1 MIFNNNKSIIHNR
14 PKKILARLRHRIT
27 SNSSKGF
34 GIHSPFM
41 FDFITNVVNEKN
53 PYYSYK
59 EIENRAQSNK
69 EEKYLKL
76 IYRIINYY
84 KIKNVLF
91 LGQDKYTERLLGLCK
106 NINIDTTGRDNIDG
120 YDFVYIADIGTL
132 PDESIQSSDV
142 IICINNIYN
151 NSKLWNRLKRIGIS
165 KIFIDFFDFGIIF
178 AKNNFQT
185 QIYKITF

>member
-1 MIFNNNKSIIHNR
+1 MIFNNNNSVIHNR

-59 EIENRAQSNK
+59 EIENIAQSNK
-69 EEKYLKL
+69 EKKYLKL

-91 LGQDKYTERLLGLCK
+91 IGRDKDIERLLGPCE
-106 NINIDTTGRDNIDG
+106 NINVDMMGRDNIDG

-151 NSKLWNRLKRIGIS
+151 NSKQWNRLKRIGTS

-185 QIYKITF
+185 QIYKLTF

>member
-1 MIFNNNKSIIHNR
+1 MHNR

-34 GIHSPFM
+34 GIHSPFV

-59 EIENRAQSNK
+59 AIENIAHSDK

-84 KIKNVLF
+84 KRKNVLF
-91 LGQDKYTERLLGLCK
+91 ISRDKDIERLLGLCE
-106 NINIDTTGRDNIDG
+106 NINVDMTGRDNIDG

-151 NSKLWNRLKRIGIS
+151 NSKQWNRLKRIGRS

-185 QIYKITF
+185 QIYKLTF